1 MLVNKAIA
9 PRNGAFCFLD
19 LVTSFALTVY
29 RDPANRTLI
38 VADAKLISFL
48 NFFLQVMLDRYR
60 RLYGSSKGIL
70 GRDLFFVIEL
80 VLTLTIYAVS

>member
-1 MLVNKAIA
+1 LLVNKAIA

-48 NFFLQVMLDRYR
+48 NFFTAGDA
-60 RLYGSSKGIL
+60 G
-70 GRDLFFVIEL
+70 
-80 VLTLTIYAVS
+80 